1 MKQSNERATRQSAQK
16 STQQSTQRAGF
27 GMDDVCIDEEETIYS
42 GFLKLSRYKIRHALF
57 EGGWS
62 PQLIREAVYRVPSV
76 GVLLYDPGL
85 DQVVL
90 VEQFRVGPMLS
101 REDPWLLEVVAG
113 ISEPNETLESVAR
126 REVKEEANCE
136 VKELLPISNFYM
148 SPGATNERL
157 MLYCGITDASGAG
170 GCYGLKEEGEDIRV
184 QVMPFSE
191 AYAMVEDGRIANAPA
206 VIAIQWLK
214 LHHQELQQYA

>member
-1 MKQSNERATRQSAQK
+1 MKQSN
-16 STQQSTQRAGF
+16 QRANQKASF
-27 GMDDVCIDEEETIYS
+27 GMDDVRIDEEEAVYS

-62 PQLIREAVYRVPSV
+62 PQLLREVVYRVPSV

-101 REDPWLLEVVAG
+101 SDDPWLIEVVAG
-113 ISEPNETLESVAR
+113 ISEPNETLESVAL

-184 QVMPFSE
+184 QVVSFSE

>member
-1 MKQSNERATRQSAQK
+1 MKQSN
-16 STQQSTQRAGF
+16 F
-27 GMDDVCIDEEETIYS
+27 GLDDVRIDEEQNVYS
-42 GFLKLSRYKIRHALF
+42 GFLKLSRYKVRHALF

-62 PQLIREAVYRVPSV
+62 PQLEREAVYRVPSV
-76 GVLLYDPGL
+76 GVVLYDPVL

-101 REDPWLLEVVAG
+101 HDAPWLLEVVAG
-113 ISEPNETLESVAR
+113 ISEPDESLESVAL

-136 VKELLPISNFYM
+136 VKELLSISNFYV

-157 MLYCGITDASGAG
+157 MLYCGITDASKAG
-170 GCYGLKEEGEDIRV
+170 GCYGLKEEGEDIKV
-184 QVMPFSE
+184 HVVPFSE
-191 AYAMVEDGRIANAPA
+191 AYEMVEDGRIANAPA